1 MANSVSSK
9 SRYRRRLAAISFLSN
24 ISLDGTYRDTKLGPS
39 ILAKKDRK
47 DERDTTEDT
56 VDDSDVPEIVPHR
69 SKHLTGK
76 HNFIRSGKSPDRM
89 SDSSDSD
96 SVLQCMRD
104 RSSTIQAD
112 SVERRTRLNSI
123 SSRNASFAKRQFFSE
138 DRRSENVHNSST
150 ESLSINRTPR
160 NVHITEPKQVK
171 FVVPKKNYNFKDNR
185 IVMVSNKLPF
195 FVFSSI
201 PFNKGKNGRAELLR
215 KEGARRRNT
224 SGTRP
229 LSAISDAPFDPFDLL
244 GIEKGENGQELSYG
258 HLLVPSRHYQKDKK
272 HVTQETATFD
282 VTSTN
287 AVKNHGVARTKV
299 ITWQK
304 RNKWCYTYD
313 NTTSRT
319 AISPTQLPSEPKPS
333 DTEENGEVKQPGNY
347 SANLLDDPELIAGKH
362 RTLLTF
368 TSYVTSVIDFV
379 KPSDL
384 KKELNDKFR
393 EKFPHVQLTL
403 SKLRSIKREMR
414 RINKMDSRI
423 DLLTISQAYVYF
435 EKLILANLIRKEN
448 RKLCAGACLL
458 LAAKLND
465 IKGDALKSL
474 IEKTESLFRINRKE
488 LTASEFAVLVA
499 LEFSLHVPISEI
511 FPHYQRLL
519 YES

>member
-1 MANSVSSK
+1 MRNELTSSLNANCLNSSE
-9 SRYRRRLAAISFLSN
+9 SFLHFKTLMGKNVADADAKVFLSEE
-24 ISLDGTYRDTKLGPS
+24 IQFREDVLDVWEDAFDEANTLPLTDYAADVVTYIAG
-39 ILAKKDRK
+39 
-47 DERDTTEDT
+47 
-56 VDDSDVPEIVPHR
+56 
-69 SKHLTGK
+69 
-76 HNFIRSGKSPDRM
+76 F
-89 SDSSDSD
+89 
-96 SVLQCMRD
+96 
-104 RSSTIQAD
+104 
-112 SVERRTRLNSI
+112 VERSI
-123 SSRNASFAKRQFFSE
+123 KKQLKCVQCVRA
-138 DRRSENVHNSST
+138 VST
-150 ESLSINRTPR
+150 TDFHISKLIEIKNRGGLVVPQTNIVAICRAAR

-185 IVMVSNKLPF
+185 IVLVSNKLPF

-201 PFNKGKNGRAELLR
+201 PFNKGKNGRSEILR

-258 HLLVPSRHYQKDKK
+258 HLLVPSRHYQKERK
-272 HVTQETATFD
+272 HGNLSHET
-282 VTSTN
+282 TSLELTN
-287 AVKNHGVARTKV
+287 TNTLKSQGVAR
-299 ITWQK
+299 
-304 RNKWCYTYD
+304 CYTYD
-313 NTTSRT
+313 NATSR
-319 AISPTQLPSEPKPS
+319 AALSPTQVPAEPKPS
-333 DTEENGEVKQPGNY
+333 DTDENGDVNQPANMQY

-384 KKELNDKFR
+384 KKELNDKFK

-403 SKLRSIKREMR
+403 SKLRSIKRELR

-423 DLLTISQAYVYF
+423 DLLTISQGYVYF
-435 EKLILANLIRKEN
+435 EKLILANFIRKEN

-474 IEKTESLFRINRKE
+474 IEKIESLFRINRKE

>member
-1 MANSVSSK
+1 MCDRMANSSK

-39 ILAKKDRK
+39 ILAKKERK
-47 DERDTTEDT
+47 DDRDTTEDT

-76 HNFIRSGKSPDRM
+76 HNFIRSGKSPDRL

-96 SVLQCMRD
+96 SVLQRISMRD
-104 RSSTIQAD
+104 RSSTIQTD
-112 SVERRTRLNSI
+112 SVERRTRLNSN
-123 SSRNASFAKRQFFSE
+123 SSRNASFAKRQFFAE
-138 DRRSENVHNSST
+138 EKRSENVHNSST

-287 AVKNHGVARTKV
+287 AVKNHGVAR
-299 ITWQK
+299 
-304 RNKWCYTYD
+304 CYTYD

-319 AISPTQLPSEPKPS
+319 AISPTQLAAEPKPS
-333 DTEENGEVKQPGNY
+333 DTEENGDAKPPANVTY

>member
-39 ILAKKDRK
+39 ILAKKERK
-47 DERDTTEDT
+47 DDHDTTEDT

-76 HNFIRSGKSPDRM
+76 HNFIRSGKSPDRL

-96 SVLQCMRD
+96 SVLQCMSMRD
-104 RSSTIQAD
+104 RSSTQTD
-112 SVERRTRLNSI
+112 SVERRTRLNSN
-123 SSRNASFAKRQFFSE
+123 SSRNATFAKRQFFSE
-138 DRRSENVHNSST
+138 EKRNENVHNSST
-150 ESLSINRTPR
+150 ESLSIIRTPR

-229 LSAISDAPFDPFDLL
+229 LSAISDATFDPFDLL

-282 VTSTN
+282 VTNTN
-287 AVKNHGVARTKV
+287 ALKNHGVAR
-299 ITWQK
+299 
-304 RNKWCYTYD
+304 CYTYD

-319 AISPTQLPSEPKPS
+319 AISPTQLANEPKPP
-333 DTEENGEVKQPGNY
+333 DVEENGDVKQPGNVQY

-519 YES
+519 YET